1 MPWGDYG
8 NILFSG
14 LLTVLDH
21 NYDDLEYPEIER
33 VGPYFPDI
41 YIVNS
46 CNLIITDRVKTL
58 LDSLPTRGIAGYR
71 KAVVKKIVNIDW
83 QSWDFDSK
91 DPLFYPKGN
100 SPENYI
106 LKGEN
111 SLPLMK
117 EKPEAWELLLSK
129 ECKMKQISSSQDHI
143 AYTNLALSSYP
154 ELDIFQPENML
165 FVVVSE
171 RFKEFIEQEGI
182 FTLNFIELLVDP
194 KSE

>member
-58 LDSLPTRGIAGYR
+58 LDSLPIRGIAGYR